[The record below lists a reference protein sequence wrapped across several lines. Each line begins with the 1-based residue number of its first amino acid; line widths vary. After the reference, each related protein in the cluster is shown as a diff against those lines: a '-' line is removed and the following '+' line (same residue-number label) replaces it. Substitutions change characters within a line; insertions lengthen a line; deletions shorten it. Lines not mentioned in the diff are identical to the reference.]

1 MEEQLVSFE
10 TAKLAKEKG
19 FNESCIRGYLNKD
32 GSLMNDD
39 DHFDYNSCYDD
50 HSIMKHLS
58 FKNSEVIDD
67 YSITAPTQSF
77 LQKWLREVHNL
88 IVIIDWGP
96 LSKKYSYEIYHNGKD
111 YGVEYVNDSYEEAL
125 EEGLIEALK
134 LIQQQ

>member
-1 MEEQLVSFE
+1 MKEQLVSFE

-19 FNESCIRGYLNKD
+19 FNESCIHGYLNKD

-50 HSIMKHLS
+50 HSVMKHLL
-58 FKNSEVIDD
+58 FKNSEVIND
-67 YSITAPTQSF
+67 YSTTAPTQSL

-96 LSKKYSYEIYHNGKD
+96 LSEKYSYAIYHNGKYCD
-111 YGVEYVNDSYEEAL
+111 GEYVNAMYEDAL
-125 EEGLIEALK
+125 EEGLVEALK
-134 LIQQQ
+134 LIQ